1 MNYNAANALRDV
13 SPAAVHIRLSC
24 RQTRS
29 GRRCHRYPVMP
40 RRARRSRCS
49 GRSWH
54 DLSVT
59 DPAREI
65 ADLRAG
71 LTVTLRLAQRESGP
85 EGLTVLS
92 VPSDRELIDEV
103 GRLRQLADQADAAK
117 PPAE

>member
-1 MNYNAANALRDV
+1 
-13 SPAAVHIRLSC
+13 
-24 RQTRS
+24 
-29 GRRCHRYPVMP
+29 
-40 RRARRSRCS
+40 
-49 GRSWH
+49 
-54 DLSVT
+54 VT